1 MNSSKNKVKFLAR
14 AYFFLLPWS
23 RPKRLWALAA
33 LLLLLFLSFQYLISH
48 WQAVLGPLASGEE
61 IQLLDAQ
68 FGLKSQEII
77 PLLAHL
83 GPVYRQEQSY
93 LYMSLDLIY
102 PFAYGLF
109 FSAWLL
115 FLLQNSFP
123 RYLGS
128 LYQGCF
134 FPFLISITD
143 LLENISFIL
152 LLWRYPRLPAWLWS
166 LASFFNQAKWIGVN
180 LLLIFLLLGYI
191 ARWMNRVEVA
201 EFKAMQKRFGSK
213 NYNHYTKKQ
222 DQDV

>member
-14 AYFFLLPWS
+14 AYFYLLPWS

-61 IQLLDAQ
+61 LQLLDAH
-68 FGLKSQEII
+68 FGIREKEII
-77 PLLAHL
+77 PLLEHL
-83 GPVYRQEQSY
+83 GPSYRQEQSY

-102 PFAYGLF
+102 PLAYGLF

-128 LYQGCF
+128 LYQLCF

-143 LLENISFIL
+143 LLEKYLLYCCFGAIL
-152 LLWRYPRLPAWLWS
+152 GFPLGFGPWPP
-166 LASFFNQAKWIGVN
+166 F
-180 LLLIFLLLGYI
+180 LIRQNGL
-191 ARWMNRVEVA
+191 E
-201 EFKAMQKRFGSK
+201 S
-213 NYNHYTKKQ
+213 TCCSSSSS
-222 DQDV
+222 